1 MSGTLLRIQKCREKF
16 SPSEQRVANYV
27 LEHAGNIVGLPVAE
41 LAEHSGSNRAAVV
54 RFCKRMGF
62 EGYRDFTLALAAEL
76 AVEQNRE
83 KRESADI
90 LPGDSVETI
99 LQSICANSIQSI
111 QDSCT
116 LLRPSDL
123 QLASDLLI
131 KAKKIDFYGIGAS
144 QLAAQDAQ
152 YKFMRINKNCT
163 AYPDG
168 HLQLTSASLLSEEDV
183 AVAIS
188 WSGETKD
195 VVEAA
200 SMAKSK
206 GAAVITI
213 TQYGKNR
220 LSQCGDIAF
229 QLTSPET
236 TIRIGAMSSR
246 IAQLTLID
254 ILFSCAV
261 SKEPQNIDRYLKQT
275 RPVGKKKRYQ
285 K

>member
-1 MSGTLLRIQKCREKF
+1 MKGTLLRIQKSMETF

-41 LAEHSGSNRAAVV
+41 LAYHCDSNRAAVV

-83 KRESADI
+83 KRESTDI
-90 LPGDSVETI
+90 LPGDSVENI
-99 LQSICANSIQSI
+99 LQSICVNSIQSI

-116 LLRPSDL
+116 LLRPSDV

-131 KAKKIDFYGIGAS
+131 KAQKIDFYGIGAS

-206 GAAVITI
+206 GAAVITV

-220 LSQCGDIAF
+220 LSQLGDIAF
-229 QLTSPET
+229 QLTSSET

-246 IAQLTLID
+246 IAQLILIEDVYKRQTLPLLYTQIS
-254 ILFSCAV
+254 LGTCRQV
-261 SKEPQNIDRYLKQT
+261 
-275 RPVGKKKRYQ
+275 
-285 K
+285 

>member
-1 MSGTLLRIQKCREKF
+1 MRGILLRIEKSRENF
-16 SPSEQRVANYV
+16 TPSEQRVADYV
-27 LEHAGNIVGLPVAE
+27 LEHAEGIVGLPVAE

-54 RFCKRMGF
+54 RFCKRLGF
-62 EGYRDFTLALAAEL
+62 EGYRDFTLAFAAEL
-76 AVEQNRE
+76 AVEQTRD
-83 KRESADI
+83 KKQSGDI
-90 LPGDSVETI
+90 QLGDSVETI
-99 LQSICANSIQSI
+99 LQSVCLNSIQSI

-116 LLRPSDL
+116 LLRPADIEA
-123 QLASDLLI
+123 ASNLLR

-144 QLAAQDAQ
+144 QLVAQDAQ
-152 YKFMRINKNCT
+152 YKFMRINKTCT

-168 HLQLTSASLLSEEDV
+168 HLQLTSASLLSKGDV

-200 SMAKSK
+200 SMAKSR
-206 GAAVITI
+206 GASVITI

-220 LSQCGDIAF
+220 LSQWGDIAF

-246 IAQLTLID
+246 IAQLALID
-254 ILFSCAV
+254 ILFSCVV
-261 SKEPQNIDRYLKQT
+261 SKEPQNISRYLKQT
-275 RPVGKKKRYQ
+275 QPVGKKKRYR